1 MILDYSKVFS
11 VSRLYR
17 SQDVNLNLTL
27 FLYVFTI
34 VMSILVSRLPVAV
47 Q

>member
-11 VSRLYR
+11 VSQLYR

-34 VMSILVSRLPVAV
+34 VMSILVSSLPVAI

>member
-1 MILDYSKVFS
+1 MILDYS

-34 VMSILVSRLPVAV
+34 VMSILVSSLPVAV